1 MFDLC
6 APVRTGDFPKP
17 FDKLLL
23 LGEELLEGRHRNDSM
38 TRCMAGRFLIRQAD
52 ESQRGDDRR
61 D

>member
-6 APVRTGDFPKP
+6 ALVRTGAFLKP
-17 FDKLLL
+17 FDNLLL
-23 LGEELLEGRHRNDSM
+23 LSDDSM
-38 TRCMAGRFLIRQAD
+38 TRCMAGCFLIRQAN